1 MLKFTN
7 GKNRGNES
15 LRQAINYI
23 LNPEKTSTELISGNG
38 IDTATPCRDMET
50 IQFLFGQKT
59 GRRYIHYVI
68 SFDRGVSEKT
78 ALLVAE
84 EASCYFAQEY
94 QYIMAVHTNT
104 DNVHVHVILNAVNVS
119 TGKKFSQSRAEML
132 QFRDFVNGCLAKYD
146 LNLIGGSPESQFY
159 CEAEILEDWEEEDGT
174 EDYNYSNSFFG
185 AIDPDEITQIQCAEL
200 EEENLQ
206 RIIQY
211 FQGESEELPPD
222 IYYED
227 AEIKYWQWC
236 DSQRFFEEDL

>member
-59 GRRYIHYVI
+59 GRRYIHYVL
-68 SFDRGVSEKT
+68 SFDKGVSEKT

-84 EASCYFAQEY
+84 EASCYFAEEY

-104 DNVHVHVILNAVNVS
+104 ANVHVHVILNAVNVS

-146 LNLIGGSPESQFY
+146 LNLIGESSESQFY

-174 EDYNYSNSFFG
+174 EDFNCTNSFFG
-185 AIDPDEITQIQCAEL
+185 AIDPDEISQIQCAQL
-200 EEENLQ
+200 GDENMKQ
-206 RIIQY
+206 IIR
-211 FQGESEELPPD
+211 FFEGEAEELPPGT
-222 IYYED
+222 YYED
-227 AEIKYWQWC
+227 AEMLYEEWL
-236 DSQRFFEEDL
+236 DSWRMQEEDF